1 MALPVTVIIPAYK
14 AAGTIRRS
22 LNSVLAQ
29 TSPPSEVL
37 VVDDGSPD
45 GEQLVDALASFGPT
59 ATLLSKRHGGASS
72 ARNFGIDRAQ
82 QEWIAFLDADD
93 FWEPT
98 KLERQ
103 FEIIRAHPELGLVGC
118 RYYEQEPGQPRTPAG
133 QKMSAYCGRVL
144 RSDTPAFDASL
155 VVWTGTL
162 VISRKLFAGHRFVT
176 GLEPAEDR
184 DLWIRLFAAG
194 SAYLLPD
201 LLATYVQEP
210 GGISRT
216 NLDRDCVNT
225 LRVMHRHAHLLGASR
240 LKEQEA
246 VVQRRWASGYL
257 SRGQPRQALPHAV
270 SRLRAQPYALEAW
283 WMTFKSAVLSL
294 VSFLISGI

>member
-1 MALPVTVIIPAYK
+1 MF
-14 AAGTIRRS
+14 
-22 LNSVLAQ
+22 
-29 TSPPSEVL
+29 

-45 GEQLVDALASFGPT
+45 RKQLIAEVASFGPT
-59 ATLLSKRHGGASS
+59 VTLLSTPHGGASS

-82 QEWIAFLDADD
+82 QTWIAFLDADD

-103 FEIIRAHPELGLVGC
+103 FEIIQRYPGLGLVGC
-118 RYYEQEPGQPRTPAG
+118 RYYEQKPEQPRRPAG
-133 QKMSAYCGRVL
+133 QKMSVYCGRVL
-144 RSDTPAFDASL
+144 RSETAPAFDASL

-162 VISRKLFAGHRFVT
+162 VIRRDLFAHHRFVT

-184 DLWIRLFAAG
+184 DLWIRLFAAS

-225 LRVMHRHAHLLGASR
+225 LRVMHRHAHLLGATR
-240 LKEQEA
+240 LKRQEA
-246 VVQRRWASGYL
+246 FVQRRWASGYL
-257 SRGQPRQALPHAV
+257 SKGQPRQALSHAV
-270 SRLRAQPYALEAW
+270 SRLRAQPYAPEAW
-283 WMTFKSAVLSL
+283 WVALKSAALSVLRL
-294 VSFLISGI
+294 R

>member
-1 MALPVTVIIPAYK
+1 MALPVTVIIPAYN
-14 AAGTIRRS
+14 AANTIRRS
-22 LNSVLAQ
+22 LDSVLAQ
-29 TSPPSEVL
+29 TTPASEVF

-45 GEQLVDALASFGPT
+45 RKQLIAEVASFGPT
-59 ATLLSKRHGGASS
+59 VTLLSTPHGGASS

-82 QEWIAFLDADD
+82 QTWIAFLDADD

-103 FEIIRAHPELGLVGC
+103 FEIIQRYPGLGLVGC
-118 RYYEQEPGQPRTPAG
+118 RYYEQKPEQPRRPAG
-133 QKMSAYCGRVL
+133 QKMSVYCGRVL
-144 RSDTPAFDASL
+144 RSETAPAFDASL

-162 VISRKLFAGHRFVT
+162 VIRRDLFAHHRFVT

-225 LRVMHRHAHLLGASR
+225 LRVMHKMRISSERRDSKSR
-240 LKEQEA
+240 K
-246 VVQRRWASGYL
+246 L
-257 SRGQPRQALPHAV
+257 SSNVDGRQAICREVNRDRPCRTR
-270 SRLRAQPYALEAW
+270 SRDCARSPTRW
-283 WMTFKSAVLSL
+283 RP
-294 VSFLISGI
+294 GG